1 VALGVNSFYNIMQQ
15 AFQHIHNSLSG
26 IYDDSEIR
34 NISFL
39 LLEKLTGFSRTQLL
53 TNKSTIFSFEQ
64 RQEFEGFVEKLKKN
78 TPIQYVLG
86 ETEFYGL
93 RFAVDESVLIPRPET
108 EELVE
113 WIKNDCKNSAS
124 LQILDVGTGSG
135 CIAVSLK
142 NELPFVEITAFDVSE
157 NTLETAR
164 KNAEQNDLQVDFQ
177 QIDILQEN
185 RFSQKWDIIVSN
197 PPYIPE
203 KERMNMQ
210 KNVREHEPSI
220 ALFVPDETP
229 LLFYEKIAQFAQNHL
244 TDNGKLYFEIHFD
257 AGKSVMN
264 LLRSLNFKNIELRK
278 DLSGN
283 DRMVRAEI

>member
-1 VALGVNSFYNIMQQ
+1 MQKE
-15 AFQHIHNSLSG
+15 FQYIHNSLSG

-64 RQEFEGFVEKLKKN
+64 QQQLAVFVEKLKKN
-78 TPIQYVLG
+78 VPIQYVLG

-113 WIKNDCKNSAS
+113 WIKNDCKNADS
-124 LQILDVGTGSG
+124 LRVLDIGTGSG
-135 CIAVSLK
+135 CIAVAQK
-142 NELPFVEITAFDVSE
+142 HELPFAEITAFDISE
-157 NTLETAR
+157 NALETAR
-164 KNAEQNDLQVDFQ
+164 KNAEQNNLFVDFKHV
-177 QIDILQEN
+177 DILREN

-203 KERMNMQ
+203 KERMNLQ
-210 KNVREHEPSI
+210 KNVRENEPSL
-220 ALFVPDETP
+220 ALFVPDEKP

-244 TDNGKLYFEIHFD
+244 TDDGKLYFEIHFTI
-257 AGKSVMN
+257 GESVVD
-264 LLRSLNFKNIELRK
+264 LLKNLNFTNIELRK

-283 DRMVRAEI
+283 DRMIKAEF